1 MIHKTLLAFVLS
13 LALTLTP
20 ALAHA
25 SGDGGGD
32 GAGGESFD
40 GSGAAQQ
47 RAVAILTVILM
58 ANVFDQ
64 AVRAMTVLNFA
75 NVLQN
80 QQARLIQGGPDG
92 LSAINQLFATNQ
104 VAFVATVILMLAVL
118 RGARW
123 QKALFTPPQ
132 ATRAYSTGLVLMMF
146 AVVAMLLLP
155 YSMMNR
161 YGRHGVTA
169 MR

>member
-1 MIHKTLLAFVLS
+1 MIHKFLLALALSLS
-13 LALTLTP
+13 LALTP

-25 SGDGGGD
+25 SGDGGD
-32 GAGGESFD
+32 GAGGEDPFASV
-40 GSGAAQQ
+40 QQ
-47 RAVAILTVILM
+47 RAAVVLTVIVM
-58 ANVFDQ
+58 TTVFEQ
-64 AVRAMTVLNFA
+64 TVRAMTVLNFA
-75 NVLQN
+75 NILQN

-92 LSAINQLFATNQ
+92 LSAINQLFVANQ

-123 QKALFTPPQ
+123 QKAQFTPPQ
-132 ATRAYSTGLVLMMF
+132 ATRAYSMGLVMMMF
-146 AVVAMLLLP
+146 AAVALLLLP